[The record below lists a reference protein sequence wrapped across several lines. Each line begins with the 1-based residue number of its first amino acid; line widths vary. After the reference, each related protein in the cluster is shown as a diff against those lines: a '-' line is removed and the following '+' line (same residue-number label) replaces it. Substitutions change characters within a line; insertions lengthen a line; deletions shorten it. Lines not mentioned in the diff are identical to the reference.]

1 MARKYESMVVIAPN
15 MSVDA
20 AKKELD
26 KTLNFI
32 KSNGGEVLSF
42 DELGKKKLAYEIK
55 HLKEGYYY
63 VINFTLDESKT
74 REFETIYRLNENIIR
89 HNLLVK

>member
-1 MARKYESMVVIAPN
+1 MAKKYESMVVISPN
-15 MSVDA
+15 MSEDA

-26 KTLNFI
+26 KTLDFI
-32 KSNGGEVLSF
+32 KKNEGEVVKL

-63 VINFTLDESKT
+63 VIYFTMDESKT
-74 REFETIYRLNENIIR
+74 REFEMIYRLNENIIR
-89 HNLLVK
+89 HNLLTK

>member
-1 MARKYESMVVIAPN
+1 MARKYESMIVISPN
-15 MSVDA
+15 MSEDA

-26 KTLNFI
+26 KTINFI
-32 KSNGGEVLSF
+32 KGNEGEVLSL

-63 VINFTLDESKT
+63 VIKFTMDESKT
-74 REFETIYRLNENIIR
+74 RDFETIYRLNEKIIR
-89 HNLLVK
+89 HNLLTK